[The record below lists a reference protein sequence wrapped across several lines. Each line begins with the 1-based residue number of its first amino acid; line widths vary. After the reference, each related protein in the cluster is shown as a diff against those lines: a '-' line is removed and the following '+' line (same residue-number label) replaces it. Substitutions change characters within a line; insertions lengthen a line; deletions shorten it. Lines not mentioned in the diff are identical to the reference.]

1 MNNFEDSGN
10 VIAQSCPFELSKR
23 FCSYLLVFVSN
34 MLDYFAPRPTIALET
49 PREEQSTIQL

>member
-1 MNNFEDSGN
+1 MNSLEDFGN
-10 VIAQSCPFELSKR
+10 VIAQICPFALSKR

-49 PREEQSTIQL
+49 PRKEQSTIQL